1 MFARL
6 RAIIFWWRFEIANA
20 DILQGPPS
28 SLDDI
33 LRVSWCGRSAV
44 VGFLEPWPSVQLG

>member
-6 RAIIFWWRFEIANA
+6 RAIIFWCRFETASA
-20 DILQGPPS
+20 DILQVSPPF
-28 SLDDI
+28 LDHI

-44 VGFLEPWPSVQLG
+44 VGFLEAWPVQLG

>member
-6 RAIIFWWRFEIANA
+6 RAIIVWCRFEIASVG
-20 DILQGPPS
+20 ILQVPPS
-28 SLDDI
+28 SLDHI

-44 VGFLEPWPSVQLG
+44 VGFLEAWPSVQLD